1 MVEELLKQL
10 REVFPSSTYL
20 VGGTVRDLLLNKV
33 PKDIDLITT
42 GEIEKIET
50 LLKEKFKAKHFGFK
64 KENLAFRNEVHTFL
78 FPYKGQYWRIDVSQF
93 EDLEKD
99 LAHRDFTINAMAWAL
114 ADSIKKD
121 VSKIIDPFGGVKDLK
136 RKVVKAVSLKN
147 LEEDPLRMVR
157 AFRIAHSLG
166 FQIDNTLKEF
176 VKQNYHLLKKVAKE
190 RILNEFL
197 KGLSYHRSWE
207 FLKALN
213 DHRLT
218 RIIFGTQI
226 ENPTDLWEA
235 LKKLETFIVSETN
248 RNLKREL
255 SFKEKTHLGE
265 FDINTVLKLLTVYFY
280 LTPNQRK
287 FFRENYPLGT
297 ELTNLLEG
305 TLKALTELK
314 TLKPTVDSFY
324 NYLKRY
330 EKYLYSL
337 GALVYTRE
345 PSLIPKYEELKNFY
359 LGKYLKYS
367 QPLLDGKKIMHLLGI
382 KPSPLVGQILEKLVK
397 AQLEGRVKDQKE
409 AESFVKSFYGK
420 LRG

>member
-1 MVEELLKQL
+1 MVEELLKRL
-10 REVFPSSTYL
+10 KEVFPSSTYL

-42 GEIEKIET
+42 GDIEKIET

-136 RKVVKAVSLKN
+136 RKVIKAVSLKN
-147 LEEDPLRMVR
+147 LEEDPLRMIR

-166 FQIDNTLKEF
+166 FQIDNTLKGF
-176 VKQNYHLLKKVAKE
+176 VKQNYPLLKKVAKE

-213 DHRLT
+213 DHHLT
-218 RIIFGTQI
+218 KIIFGTQI
-226 ENPTDLWEA
+226 ENLNPLWEA

-255 SFKEKTHLGE
+255 SFKEKTYLGE
-265 FDINTVLKLLTVYFY
+265 FDINTVLKLLAIYFY

-314 TLKPTVDSFY
+314 TLKPTVEGFY

-330 EKYLYSL
+330 EKYLYPV
-337 GALVYTRE
+337 GVAVYTLQ
-345 PSLIPKYEELKNFY
+345 PSLVSEYEKVKDFY
-359 LGKYLKYS
+359 LSRYLKYS
-367 QPLLDGKKIMHLLGI
+367 QPLLDGKKIMNLLGI
-382 KPSPLVGQILEKLVK
+382 KPSPLVGQILEQLVK
-397 AQLEGRVKDQKE
+397 AQLEGRVKNQKE